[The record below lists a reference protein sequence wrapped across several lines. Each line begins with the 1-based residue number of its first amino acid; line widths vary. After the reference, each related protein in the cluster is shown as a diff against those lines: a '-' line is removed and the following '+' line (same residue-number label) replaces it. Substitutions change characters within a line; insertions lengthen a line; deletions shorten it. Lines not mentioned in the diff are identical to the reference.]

1 MNKPGGLFSIGKL
14 SKLTG
19 ASLRSLRYYEKL
31 GLLTP
36 AHVDPETGYRSYTFD
51 QSYQVA
57 MIMFCVE
64 LDIPLKE
71 LPRFSDEDDIID
83 IRGFLDYGKTIAME
97 KLMKIKH
104 GLRLIRGLEQRIHL
118 FEQYP
123 FQQVYSREVPAM
135 HVLAKPCGPSLKD
148 IDMLAVFTPFVDIYD
163 ASESWD
169 DGFFCEDTPGGK
181 TYYAFV
187 EVPRHMANH
196 TLPAGK
202 YLCRQSDRAQI
213 ENVRQLF
220 KNQLADQTLLLAVET
235 EITFGKHRLDK
246 PQYEVRVLYEPY
258 IDN

>member
-1 MNKPGGLFSIGKL
+1 MINKPTGLFPIGKL

-36 AHVDPETGYRSYTFD
+36 AYTDPETGYRSYTFD

-57 MIMFCVE
+57 MIMFCIE

-71 LPRFSDEDDIID
+71 LPKFSDENDMVDF
-83 IRGFLDYGKTIAME
+83 RSFLDYGKTIAME

-104 GLRLIRGLEQRIHL
+104 GLLLIRGLEQRIHL

-123 FQQVYSREVPAM
+123 FQQVYTREVPAM
-135 HVLAKPCGPSLKD
+135 HVLAKPCGPSFKN
-148 IDMLAVFTPFVDIYD
+148 IDMVELFTSFVDLYD

-169 DGFFCEDTPGGK
+169 DGFFCEYTPEGK
-181 TYYAFV
+181 AYYAFV
-187 EVPRHMANH
+187 EVPQHMANR
-196 TLPAGK
+196 TLPASL
-202 YLCRQSDRAQI
+202 YLCRQSDKAQI

-220 KNQLADQTLLLAVET
+220 ETQLTDKASFMVVET
-235 EITFGKHRLDK
+235 EILFAKQQVDKHL
-246 PQYEVRVLYEPY
+246 YEVRVLIP
-258 IDN
+258 D